1 MIIKNP
7 YAYIA
12 KHYKVI
18 NLLLLIPTVYLLIQM
33 TGVAGFFEAY
43 VLADYSTTQTELVAT
58 YIPTLTLIAPIAT
71 AIIHLV
77 IWIILTLKKK
87 KNYYHAISAGYHFI
101 LFLGLVFFYS
111 SMLNIEMKNMT
122 STFASFLRDISDLC
136 IYPIYILIV
145 MGAVNVVGLNIKTL
159 RFDKHE
165 DLKVTEEDE
174 EDIEVKVG
182 TDNNDTKRRIVHILR
197 ELRYYVIENKAIF
210 GILIIV
216 LILMIGYKAYLNYQ
230 VYNKTYNSNQ
240 SFVLDNFAL
249 SVKDS
254 YITQVDYRG
263 RVIAKNKY
271 YLAVKIGIHNQSVES
286 KIIDSGV
293 FRLYVGDKVIYPIYE
308 KSSRFVDIGAP
319 YQGEAILSDQAK
331 DYVFVYELTEK
342 QLQNSY
348 EMRILNGLTVENAE
362 LQAAYKKINIR
373 PEYLTSLVEKS
384 PKKEGEKL
392 SLDSSTLKNTKYT
405 LNDIKVVTNYKY
417 SYRMCETEKSCFNVQ
432 DTIIPSGG
440 KVLMIIDDTIKYDE
454 TSAYYAFDE
463 KNFYEDFVTLEYTFD
478 IKSGKN
484 AGPVTQIGNVID
496 VTPTA
501 LEDVKIYEVPGNVIN
516 AYKLSLQITIRNQF
530 YTIKVLE

>member
-7 YAYIA
+7 YAYLA
-12 KHYKVI
+12 KHYKII
-18 NLLLLIPTVYLLIQM
+18 NFLLIIPTVYLLIQM
-33 TGVAGFFEAY
+33 IGIAGFFESY
-43 VLADYSTTQTELVAT
+43 VLADYSTTQTDLVDT
-58 YIPTLTLIAPIAT
+58 YIPALTLIVPIVT
-71 AIIHLV
+71 AILHLF
-77 IWIILTLKKK
+77 IWIILTIKKK
-87 KNYYHAISAGYHFI
+87 KNYYHAFSAGYHFVI
-101 LFLGLVFFYS
+101 FIGLVLFYS
-111 SMLNIEMKNMT
+111 SMLNIEMKTMT
-122 STFASFLRDISDLC
+122 STFAGFLRDTSNLC
-136 IYPIYILIV
+136 IYPVYILLL
-145 MGAVNVVGLNIKTL
+145 MGGINVVGLNIKTL

-182 TDNNDTKRRIVHILR
+182 TDNNDTKRRAVHILR

-210 GILIIV
+210 AILIIG
-216 LILMIGYKAYLNYQ
+216 LGLMIGYRAYLNYQ

-263 RVIAKNKY
+263 RIIAKNKY
-271 YLAVKIGIHNQSVES
+271 YLAVKIGIHNQSAES
-286 KIIDSGV
+286 KKIDSAV
-293 FRLYVGDKVIYPIYE
+293 FRLHIDDKTLYPLYDR
-308 KSSRFVDIGAP
+308 SSRFVDIGAP
-319 YQGEAILSDQAK
+319 YQGEAILADEAK
-331 DYVFVYELTEK
+331 DYVFVYELTKK

-348 EMRILNGLTVENAE
+348 EMRILNGLKVENTE
-362 LQAAYKKINIR
+362 LVAAYKKINIR

-384 PKKEGEKL
+384 PKREGEKL
-392 SLDSSTLKNTKYT
+392 NLSSSTLKETKYT

-417 SYRMCETEKSCFNVQ
+417 SYHMCETEKSCFDIQ

-440 KVLMIIDDTIKYDE
+440 KVLMVIDDTIKYDE
-454 TSAYYAFDE
+454 TSAYYAFEE

-496 VTPTA
+496 VTPKA
-501 LEDVKIYEVPGNVIN
+501 LEDVRIYEVPGNVIN
-516 AYKLSLQITIRNQF
+516 AYKLSVLITIRNQF

>member
-33 TGVAGFFEAY
+33 TGIAGFFEAY

-58 YIPTLTLIAPIAT
+58 YIPTLTLIAPIIT
-71 AIIHLV
+71 AILHII
-77 IWIILTLKKK
+77 IWVILTIKKK

-101 LFLGLVFFYS
+101 LFIGLVLFYT
-111 SMLNIEMKNMT
+111 SMLNIEMNNMS
-122 STFASFLRDISDLC
+122 STFASFLRDISDLS

-145 MGAVNVVGLNIKTL
+145 MGAVNIVGLNIKTL

-174 EDIEVKVG
+174 EDIEVKINS
-182 TDNNDTKRRIVHILR
+182 DNNDSKRRIVHLLR

-210 GILIIV
+210 AILIIG
-216 LILMIGYKAYLNYQ
+216 LFLMIGYRAYLNYQ
-230 VYNKTYNSNQ
+230 VYNKSYTSNQ
-240 SFVLDNFAL
+240 AFVLDNFAL

-263 RVIAKNKY
+263 RVITKDKY
-271 YLAVKIGIHNQSVES
+271 YLAVKIGIHNQSSES
-286 KIIDSGV
+286 KKIDNGV
-293 FRLYVGDKVIYPIYE
+293 FRLHAGETVLFPSYD

-319 YQGEAILSDQAK
+319 YQGESILADQAK
-331 DYVFVYELTEK
+331 DYVFVYELTKK

-348 EMRILNGLTVENAE
+348 ELRILNGLTVENTE

-384 PKKEGEKL
+384 PKREGEKL
-392 SLDSSTLKNTKYT
+392 NLDSSTLKETKYT

-417 SYRMCETEKSCFNVQ
+417 SYHMCATEKNCYDVQ

-454 TSAYYAFDE
+454 TSAYFAFEE

-478 IKSGKN
+478 IKSGTN
-484 AGPVTQIGNVID
+484 AGPVTQIGNVVD

-501 LEDVKIYEVPGNVIN
+501 LEDVRIYEVPGNVIN
-516 AYKLSLQITIRNQF
+516 AYKLSIQITIRNQF